1 MEKGK
6 IIVVEGS
13 CDGIGKST
21 QYNLL
26 GKRLQRDGEIVIK
39 HHFPSYNTDQG
50 RLVEMYLAGG
60 FGNPKDLSPYFIN
73 SLYAVDRAVTWNS
86 RLKDEYEFGR
96 TLLFDRYTTSSIL
109 YQASTI
115 EDMDER
121 KEFIDFVCDYEY
133 GKLGIP
139 EPDNIIFLHAPFDVI
154 ERLRESRKVN
164 EGLVNDIHERDR
176 EFLKKVYD
184 NSMFVADYLNWDM
197 IECSKNNEML
207 PIEEI
212 HEKVYS
218 KVKRNI

>member
-21 QYNLL
+21 QYGLL
-26 GKRLQRDGEIVIK
+26 GRRLQRDGEIVVK
-39 HHFPSYNTDQG
+39 HHFPSYRTDQG
-50 RLVEMYLAGG
+50 KLVELYLSGE

-86 RLKDEYEFGR
+86 VLKDDYELGR

-115 EDMDER
+115 EDIEKR
-121 KEFIDFVCDYEY
+121 KEFIDYICDFEY
-133 GKLGIP
+133 NKIGIK

-154 ERLRESRKVN
+154 ERLRSSRKVN
-164 EGLVNDIHERDR
+164 EGIVNDIHESDR

>member
-1 MEKGK
+1 MKKGK
-6 IIVVEGS
+6 VIVVEGS
-13 CDGIGKST
+13 SDGIGKTT

-26 GKRLQRDGEIVIK
+26 KRQLQRDGEIVIS
-39 HHFPSYNTDQG
+39 HHFPSYNTPQG
-50 RLVEMYLAGG
+50 KLVEMYLEGKLG
-60 FGNPKDLSPYFIN
+60 KPNELSPYYIHGM
-73 SLYAVDRAVTWNS
+73 YALDRAVTWNTL
-86 RLKDEYEFGR
+86 LKDDYELGR
-96 TLLFDRYTTSSIL
+96 TILLDRYTTSSIL

-115 EDMDER
+115 DDINER

-133 GKLGIP
+133 NKLGIK

-154 ERLRESRKVN
+154 ERLRSSRKVN
-164 EGLVNDIHERDR
+164 EGIVNDIHESDR

-197 IECSKNNEML
+197 IDCSKNDEML

-218 KVKRNI
+218 KLKK